1 MRVRHALTGT
11 LAGAALVVAGLAAP
25 AAQAAAP
32 AAPAAVTCGNAYWP
46 HRDKDPGSGRV
57 SKPGSAAV
65 HTGPYGD
72 CTTVGYV
79 AKDTRVYY
87 DCYVVND
94 YGNTWTW
101 IRDANG
107 SSLGWIY
114 DAYLDN
120 GGSSY
125 RC

>member
-1 MRVRHALTGT
+1 MRQRQLVVGLA
-11 LAGAALVVAGLAAP
+11 LAGAAFTATAVVP
-25 AAQAAAP
+25 AAQAADLD
-32 AAPAAVTCGNAYWP
+32 AVAITCGNANWP
-46 HRDKDPGSGRV
+46 HTDKDSGSGRV
-57 SKPGSAAV
+57 VKSGSAAV
-65 HTGPYGD
+65 HTGPYGA

-79 AKDTRVYY
+79 SQGTTVYY
-87 DCYVVND
+87 DCYSVND

-114 DAYLDN
+114 DAYLDDY
-120 GGSSY
+120 GATV

>member
-1 MRVRHALTGT
+1 MRVRQFVAGVALVGTALTST
-11 LAGAALVVAGLAAP
+11 ATAS
-25 AAQAAAP
+25 AAQASDLGA
-32 AAPAAVTCGNAYWP
+32 AAVTCGNANWP
-46 HRDKDPGSGRV
+46 HTNKDTGYGKV
-57 SKPGSAAV
+57 SKSGSAAV
-65 HTGPYGD
+65 HTGPYGN

-79 AKDTRVYY
+79 SNGTTVYY
-87 DCYVVND
+87 DCYSVND

-114 DAYLDN
+114 DAYLDD
-120 GGSSY
+120 GGANA